1 MRTQSEQ
8 REYRLQPWWPR
19 AHVDGLRRGY
29 SAPVHDEN
37 YKRLFSF
44 PRMIEDLVLD
54 ERHVGKDDL
63 PASNL
68 MAAVVALEQSRSPA
82 DLLRMVDVLRERL
95 RDPGDS
101 ELKRAFAEWVRR
113 LAQRLASVEE
123 YAPSPTRTTLEDVRM
138 TLAER
143 VA

>member
-1 MRTQSEQ
+1 MLPVVLYNGPKPWRAAVDVRELISPVGAALAPYQPSQ
-8 REYRLQPWWPR
+8 RY
-19 AHVDGLRRGY
+19 
-29 SAPVHDEN
+29 
-37 YKRLFSF
+37 
-44 PRMIEDLVLD
+44 LVLD

-95 RDPGDS
+95 RDPSDS

-113 LAQRLASVEE
+113 LAQRLASVEA